1 MGTCL
6 AMVTM
11 VSVFRGSH
19 QSKNSSKRAPDRQKT
34 ILFWAPFSEAMI
46 FCVSWTE
53 IMHVRP
59 LGKSNPFSQNTY
71 NTMFSCSGM
80 GHNGLFFFHH
90 VCVERLAPGSTE
102 AKQKMGNER
111 QLAFS
116 CTLNI
121 KTKSGNWAINMSRQ
135 PFQNQ
140 STQKKIG
147 LHKHRNNYFLLTWSN
162 DMRAQHKPDKS
173 NHSRWGS
180 WCPDLGR
187 LGAKSKKSKG
197 RDHLFCV
204 FSRSV
209 LFCLAKILV
218 ANKSFVKHVCLT
230 KRFVRQNGLF
240 NSGEIETYMIPI
252 NNINGPNCWQARI
265 YSTSG
270 DNGQSVR
277 VSYIRRVFFGKIG
290 LSPCAGHFVW

>member
-6 AMVTM
+6 AM

-19 QSKNSSKRAPDRQKT
+19 QSKNSSKRALDRQKT

-80 GHNGLFFFHH
+80 GHNDLFFFHH
-90 VCVERLAPGSTE
+90 VCVERLAPNSTE
-102 AKQKMGNER
+102 AKQKKFGNER

-116 CTLNI
+116 CFLDI
-121 KTKSGNWAINMSRQ
+121 KTKSGNWAIKMSRQ
-135 PFQNQ
+135 SFSNQ
-140 STQKKIG
+140 STAKKLACTSTETIISC
-147 LHKHRNNYFLLTWSN
+147 LPEAMTC
-162 DMRAQHKPDKS
+162 AQHKPDKS

-187 LGAKSKKSKG
+187 
-197 RDHLFCV
+197 
-204 FSRSV
+204 
-209 LFCLAKILV
+209 
-218 ANKSFVKHVCLT
+218 
-230 KRFVRQNGLF
+230 
-240 NSGEIETYMIPI
+240 
-252 NNINGPNCWQARI
+252 
-265 YSTSG
+265 
-270 DNGQSVR
+270 
-277 VSYIRRVFFGKIG
+277 
-290 LSPCAGHFVW
+290 